1 MDTGDDGGGE
11 SVPLVWPQSQV
22 NMGHYRSKTIC
33 DGFIEELISSCVHP
47 FRIPASTSPVNTLL
61 TNINIKSIDIS
72 IITCAIC
79 GLQGRPSLCIIRR
92 RWQGRTMVRS
102 RKGLAYLDY

>member
-1 MDTGDDGGGE
+1 MMVVVRVCLSFGPSHRSTWDTTDPKRY
-11 SVPLVWPQSQV
+11 V
-22 NMGHYRSKTIC
+22 MGL
-33 DGFIEELISSCVHP
+33 IEELISSCVHP

-61 TNINIKSIDIS
+61 TNININSIDIS

-79 GLQGRPSLCIIRR
+79 GLKVRPSLCIIRR
-92 RWQGRTMVRS
+92 RWQGRTMGRS

>member
-33 DGFIEELISSCVHP
+33 DGAYRRTHLVV
-47 FRIPASTSPVNTLL
+47 RTSVPNSG
-61 TNINIKSIDIS
+61 IHQPCQHIIDKY
-72 IITCAIC
+72 
-79 GLQGRPSLCIIRR
+79 QY
-92 RWQGRTMVRS
+92 Q
-102 RKGLAYLDY
+102 